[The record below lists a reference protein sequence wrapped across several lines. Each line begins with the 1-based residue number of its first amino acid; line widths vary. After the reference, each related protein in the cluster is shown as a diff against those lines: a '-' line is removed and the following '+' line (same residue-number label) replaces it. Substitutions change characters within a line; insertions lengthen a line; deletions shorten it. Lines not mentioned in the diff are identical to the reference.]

1 MRPSFIH
8 RMTASRTGRQISP
21 KTINATRGLT
31 MMAIAHVST
40 ALTISLLAGCQTA
53 PERPSAYVEASCPA
67 ALTDAERVAF
77 YGMCRHAALNEH
89 RTSRGKPAD
98 IAALGR

>member
-1 MRPSFIH
+1 
-8 RMTASRTGRQISP
+8 MTTARIVSS
-21 KTINATRGLT
+21 
-31 MMAIAHVST
+31 IA
-40 ALTISLLAGCQTA
+40 LLCIAGCQTA
-53 PERPSAYVEASCPA
+53 PERPSAHVEAACPA

-77 YGMCRHAALNEH
+77 YSMCRHAALNEH